1 MPHIFERP
9 FYLGEPM
16 DLSFDGLKLRK
27 TGAPIDNETLSY
39 RFYLAVGDKRGDAI
53 TAIPDGT
60 ANYEAG
66 SDGNYFVTIL
76 PTAEILANLRDGM
89 PCYLRLWGGSGL
101 GVTSDRTIRIRVQYR
116 AEE

>member
-1 MPHIFERP
+1 MSHIFERP

-16 DLSFDGLKLRK
+16 DLLFDGLKIRR
-27 TGAPIDNETLSY
+27 TGAPVNNETLSY
-39 RFYLAVGDKRGDAI
+39 RFYNALGDKRGLAI
-53 TAIPDGT
+53 TSIPDGT
-60 ANYEAG
+60 AAYVPG

-76 PTAEILANLRDGM
+76 PTAEILANLFDGM
-89 PCYLRLWGGSGL
+89 PYYLRLWGGSGL